1 MAVTAYA
8 GALTVLADV
17 KARLTITDT
26 AQDDFLQTLING
38 ASRKIESYTHRAL
51 KARAYTGVL
60 FNGNGQQVFDG
71 DPLLDRQGWS
81 LASGDSLSQLAFGR
95 RLETPLNTVTS
106 ITLDDTAQ
114 TIGNDP
120 DLFDVQ
126 LLTLGRPSG
135 LGDGCYRASGWTRGL
150 NNLLM
155 TYNGGFATIPEDLA
169 EGCILTVM
177 AWFLDKDR
185 GYIRLSSF
193 SAQGESIQLEKTAIP
208 TVAKEMIEHF
218 VRPVTVGI

>member
-8 GALTVLADV
+8 GALTVIADV

-38 ASRKIESYTHRAL
+38 ASRKIESYTRRAL
-51 KARAYTGVL
+51 KARAYTAVL

-71 DPLLDRQGWS
+71 DPLLDQPGWS
-81 LASGDSLSQLAFGR
+81 LASGDSLSQRAFGR

-106 ITLDDTAQ
+106 IALDDTAQ

-120 DLFDVQ
+120 DSFDVQ
-126 LLTLGRPSG
+126 LILLGRPSG
-135 LGDGCYRASGWTRGL
+135 LGDGLYRAGGWTRGL

-169 EGCILTVM
+169 EGCILTVQ

-193 SAQGESIQLEKTAIP
+193 SAQGESVQLEKTAIP
-208 TVAKEMIEHF
+208 AVAKEMIEQF
-218 VRPVTVGI
+218 VRPVVMGI

>member
-17 KARLTITDT
+17 KARLTIPNL

-38 ASRKIESYTHRAL
+38 ASRKIESHTHRAL
-51 KARAYTGVL
+51 KERTYTGVL
-60 FNGNGQQVFDG
+60 FNGSGQQFFDG
-71 DPLLDRQGWS
+71 DPLLDRAGWS
-81 LASGDSLSQLAFGR
+81 LASGESLSQLAFGR
-95 RLETPLNTVTS
+95 RLEVPLNSVTS
-106 ITLDDTAQ
+106 IALDDTAQ

-135 LGDGCYRASGWTRGL
+135 LGDGFYRAGGWTRGL
-150 NNLLM
+150 NNLLT
-155 TYNGGFATIPEDLA
+155 TYKGGFATIPEDLA

-185 GYIRLSSF
+185 GYIRLTSF

-208 TVAKEMIEHF
+208 TVAKEMIEQF
-218 VRPVTVGI
+218 VRPVVVGI